1 MVTKEEDNKIE
12 CHLLT
17 HLFLYHHVSHLFMDH
32 HSFGSSIWMLHC
44 SAPKNSKTPGVGRM
58 FFFDVLEVHHSS
70 LQVGGS
76 LSRVSHQNTPLKIN
90 MEHNHGGLEDHF
102 PF

>member
-1 MVTKEEDNKIE
+1 
-12 CHLLT
+12 
-17 HLFLYHHVSHLFMDH
+17 
-32 HSFGSSIWMLHC
+32 MLHC

-58 FFFDVLEVHHSS
+58 FFFFDVLEVPHSS

-76 LSRVSHQNTPLKIN
+76 LGRISHQNTPLKIN